1 MNILNVISDKIYVSP
16 SELNNFVHTAPRR
29 YKKYFIYKRDGIN
42 KRQIAQPSKEVKFI
56 QRLAVNELNA
66 LLPVHDCATA
76 YVPGK
81 SIKTNAEQHR
91 LNRYLLKMDLV
102 NFFPSITPGV
112 LFSVM
117 MKAGIELSDEDKLFL
132 GSLFFWKLRRNSK
145 LRLSI
150 GAPSSPFISNV
161 VMYYFDKDMHE
172 YCQHRGITY
181 TRYADDMTF
190 TTNTKDILSGIPG
203 AIKDCL
209 KKHFGQRMRV
219 NSKKTVFSSKAFNR
233 HITGITISNE
243 GKLSLGRE
251 KKRIISSMVHHFT
264 LGKLDD
270 SEIYRLKGLLAY
282 SMHIEPMFMVMIEK
296 KYSQDAINKIFSMA
310 IEKRS

>member
-1 MNILNVISDKIYVSP
+1 MNIIEKISDRIYISH
-16 SELNNFVHTAPRR
+16 SELVNFVHTAPRR
-29 YKKYFIYKRDGIN
+29 YKKYYIFKRDGVN

-56 QRLAVNELNA
+56 QRLAVSELKE
-66 LLPVHDCATA
+66 LLPVHECATA
-76 YVPGK
+76 YVTGR
-81 SIKTNAEQHR
+81 SIKENAERHR
-91 LNRYLLKMDLV
+91 LNKFLLKMDLV
-102 NFFPSITPGV
+102 NFFPSITPGM

-117 MKAGIELSDEDKLFL
+117 MKNNFDVSNENKLFL

-161 VMYYFDKDMHE
+161 VMYYFDQDVNE
-172 YCQHRGITY
+172 YCKQCGITY

-190 TTNTKDILSGIPG
+190 TTNNQGVLSEVPYI
-203 AIKDCL
+203 IKMVL
-209 KKHFGQRMRV
+209 KRHFGTRMRV

-233 HITGITISNE
+233 HITGITITND

-251 KKRIISSMVHHFT
+251 KKRLISSMVHHFI

-270 SEIYRLKGLLAY
+270 DSIYKLKGLLAY
-282 SMHIEPMFMVMIEK
+282 AMHIEPSFMIMIER
-296 KYSQDAINKIFSMA
+296 KYSKDEINNIFSIA
-310 IEKRS
+310 VKK